1 MAKKFLTA
9 VDMTGNELQNARAQN
24 LASAPGSPQPGW
36 FWYNT
41 TTGRIEFRGASATID
56 PTQRSTHQ
64 GTQLS
69 STISDFDAQV
79 RSSRLDQMAA
89 PTASVSAGSQKI
101 INLATPTLASDAC
114 TKAYADAITTSI
126 PTYRLDQFAAPT
138 ASVSLN
144 SQKITNLAAPTLGSD
159 ACTKTYADAIA
170 TSIPTY
176 RLDQF
181 AAPTASLSMNSQKL
195 TNLGAPVSAN
205 DAVRLTDLQG
215 IQNGLVWKT
224 PARVATTANINIS
237 APGAAI
243 DGITMNASER
253 VLVRANT
260 AQAENG
266 LYLWNGA
273 AAAMTR
279 TTDGVTGTLLSG
291 SVVPVL
297 EGVANADSAFR
308 LNTDGTITVGT
319 TAQSWGP
326 FANPFTPVQG
336 TGISISGST
345 ISADTTV
352 LVRKYSQL
360 IGDGST
366 TAIAVT
372 HSLGTTDV
380 TVGVYEVSS
389 GAEVECDK
397 TRTSSNVVTFGFLV
411 APTSNQYKVVIHG

>member
-1 MAKKFLTA
+1 MAKKFLSAIDLT
-9 VDMTGNELQNARAQN
+9 TNELQNARIQN
-24 LASAPGSPQPGW
+24 LAAAPGSPVSGQV
-36 FWYNT
+36 WYNT

-64 GTQLS
+64 GTQLAA
-69 STISDFDAQV
+69 TISDFDTQV
-79 RSSRLDQMAA
+79 RASRIDQMAV
-89 PTASVSAGSQKI
+89 PTASINANSQKI
-101 INLATPTLASDAC
+101 INLATPTLTTDAC

-126 PTYRLDQFAAPT
+126 TTYRLDQFAAPT
-138 ASVSLN
+138 ASVNLN
-144 SQKITNLAAPTLGSD
+144 SQKITNLGTPTLATD
-159 ACTKTYADAIA
+159 ACTKAYADAIA

-237 APGAAI
+237 SPGATI
-243 DGITMNASER
+243 DGVTMNSGDR
-253 VLVRANT
+253 VLVRTNT

-266 LYLWNGA
+266 LYTWNGA

-279 TTDGVTGTLLSG
+279 TTDGATGTLLSG

-297 EGVANADSAFR
+297 EGTQNADSAFR

-380 TVGVYEVSS
+380 TLGVYEVST

-397 TRTSSNVVTFGFLV
+397 TRTSANVATFGFLV